1 VVVYPAL
8 GARFALVE
16 FQGALR
22 VLGERIRNARKLKG
36 LSQERLALEAGIDR
50 SFMGQVER
58 GQRNVS
64 FSTLC
69 RLASVIEQDV
79 GALCEGLPA
88 PDQALVEDP
97 TPYQA
102 KRPKSRTPSNRG

>member
-1 VVVYPAL
+1 M
-8 GARFALVE
+8 E

-22 VLGERIRNARKLKG
+22 VLGERIRTARKHKG

-69 RLASVIEQDV
+69 RLASVIGQDV
-79 GALCEGLPA
+79 GALCEGLPS
-88 PDQALVEDP
+88 PTQALVEDSP
-97 TPYQA
+97 PYPA
-102 KRPKSRTPSNRG
+102 KRTKSRS

>member
-1 VVVYPAL
+1 MVVYPAL

-22 VLGERIRNARKLKG
+22 VLGERIRTARKRKG

-69 RLASVIEQDV
+69 RLASVIGQDV
-79 GALCEGLPA
+79 GALCEGLPT
-88 PDQALVEDP
+88 PTQAFVEDP
-97 TPYQA
+97 PPYPA
-102 KRPKSRTPSNRG
+102 KRT